1 MAQEVQIVPKYQHSH
16 VETYINDYSE
26 YTENTVAYAESP
38 NKFLAVFR
46 SGQGIDNVLIKKTDL
61 SDFYKTYGR
70 SNYSKYGQPL
80 MMPIAMLNSGN
91 ASVYCMRVMPDDA
104 FAANCI
110 LSMLYKMDEIT
121 GKFIIKYRASYIDKS
136 AFEDT
141 KFYRT
146 GEEFKKQLKMYAQAL
161 KTNEPD
167 ADGFYQIPLV
177 TFREAFTFNP
187 AVLFSSPKITVLAA
201 RFVSSVFVRQRL
213 PGSASPT
220 TTGIEFEAGFTVA
233 T

>member
-121 GKFIIKYRASYIDKS
+121 VKDILESAKKVFKS
-136 AFEDT
+136 S
-141 KFYRT
+141 
-146 GEEFKKQLKMYAQAL
+146 
-161 KTNEPD
+161 
-167 ADGFYQIPLV
+167 
-177 TFREAFTFNP
+177 
-187 AVLFSSPKITVLAA
+187 AVQV
-201 RFVSSVFVRQRL
+201 VY
-213 PGSASPT
+213 
-220 TTGIEFEAGFTVA
+220 
-233 T
+233 